1 MTDEQLSNI
10 LQGPMSWDDRDTGLE
25 TKMKL
30 ELFVFSESEED
41 WLWKALE
48 TAQRAWICP
57 AQGARL

>member
-1 MTDEQLSNI
+1 
-10 LQGPMSWDDRDTGLE
+10 MSGDDTDTGLE

-30 ELFVFSESEED
+30 ELSVFSGSEED

-57 AQGARL
+57 AQGACL